1 MISKPDDLPSDLVS
15 APAALQVEREAR
27 LQAEAVAASARA
39 ELSDNEALI
48 AHLELRIEKLKREL
62 YGPRS
67 ERTARLLEQ
76 LELELEELATT
87 ASEDELAAQAA
98 AAKTQN
104 VRPFTRKRPVRKP
117 WPDDIEHERVVI
129 EAPTSCACCGG
140 SRLAKIGEDVTKTL
154 EEIPRRFK
162 LIETVREKFT
172 CRDCEKISQPPAPFH
187 ATPRGFIG
195 PQLLATILFDKFG
208 MHIPLNRQSVRFRAE
223 GIDLPLSTLADQV
236 GHGTFAVMPLFHLIE
251 RHVLAAERLHGD
263 DTTIRILAKGK
274 CTTGRIWT
282 YVRDDRPFA
291 GPAPPAAVYYASSDR
306 RGEHPQKHLAAFAGI
321 LQADCYSGFEPLF
334 DPQTK
339 ARPITPAFCFAHAR
353 RGFFELADIE
363 KNAREGKKGKPVSP
377 IALEVVRRLDALF
390 EIERAINGRG
400 ADERRAERQ
409 EQSRPL
415 LEDMHAWLLRER
427 ETLSRSSEVLKPI
440 NYMLRRWDDFARF
453 LDDGRIC
460 LTNNCAERALRGVAL
475 GRRNWTFAGSQRG
488 ADRAAIMLTMITT
501 CRLNEVDP
509 EGLARR
515 HPRPHRRSSS
525 FASAR
530 TAALGMEAPAP
541 SRQARR
547 SAGRLTFTQ
556 CYRRARR
563 ARAHASIGRSSSYAY
578 VVGGPACNMRSVMK
592 GADRNVITDVVDPL
606 RTWPGAVVGATMSR
620 LRSWRNSL
628 RPAVVSEVAR
638 RHEISPQQL
647 SVWRKAARDG
657 LLKLLDGAEPVATR
671 PSRTA
676 AI

>member
-1 MISKPDDLPSDLVS
+1 MTSKPDDLPSDLAS
-15 APAALQVEREAR
+15 AYLALLAEREM
-27 LQAEAVAASARA
+27 LQAERDVAVADAASARA

-62 YGPRS
+62 HGQRS
-67 ERTARLLEQ
+67 ERSARLLEQ
-76 LELELEELATT
+76 LELELEELVTT

-117 WPDDIEHERVVI
+117 WPDDIEHERVVV
-129 EAPTSCACCGG
+129 EAPTTCACCGG
-140 SRLAKIGEDVTKTL
+140 SRLAKVGEDVTKTL

-162 LIETVREKFT
+162 VIETVREKFT
-172 CRDCEKISQPPAPFH
+172 CRDCETISQAPAPFH

-208 MHIPLNRQSVRFRAE
+208 MHIPLNRQSARFKSER
-223 GIDLPLSTLADQV
+223 IDLSLSTLADQV

-291 GPAPPAAVYYASSDR
+291 GPAPPAAVYYASGDR

-321 LQADCYSGFEPLF
+321 LQADCYNGFEPLF
-334 DPQTK
+334 DPQKKTL
-339 ARPITPAFCFAHAR
+339 PITPAYCFAHAR

-377 IALEVVRRLDALF
+377 IALEAVKRLDALF
-390 EIERAINGRG
+390 EIERAINGCD
-400 ADERRAERQ
+400 ADDRRAVRQ
-409 EQSRPL
+409 EQSKPL
-415 LEDMHAWLLRER
+415 LDDMHAWLLRER

-440 NYMLRRWDDFARF
+440 NYMLRRWEGFARF

-460 LTNNCAERALRGVAL
+460 LTNNCAERALRGIAL

-488 ADRAAIMLTMITT
+488 ANRAAIMLTMITT
-501 CRLNEVDP
+501 CRLNDVDP
-509 EGLARR
+509 KAWLADVLTRIADLPTSR
-515 HPRPHRRSSS
+515 LHELLPWEWK
-525 FASAR
+525 
-530 TAALGMEAPAP
+530 LL
-541 SRQARR
+541 RQA
-547 SAGRLTFTQ
+547 
-556 CYRRARR
+556 
-563 ARAHASIGRSSSYAY
+563 
-578 VVGGPACNMRSVMK
+578 
-592 GADRNVITDVVDPL
+592 
-606 RTWPGAVVGATMSR
+606 
-620 LRSWRNSL
+620 
-628 RPAVVSEVAR
+628 
-638 RHEISPQQL
+638 
-647 SVWRKAARDG
+647 
-657 LLKLLDGAEPVATR
+657 AEPSDQR
-671 PSRTA
+671 A
-676 AI
+676 A

>member
-1 MISKPDDLPSDLVS
+1 MISKPDDLPSDLAS
-15 APAALQVEREAR
+15 ALAALQAEREAR
-27 LQAEAVAASARA
+27 LHAEAVAASVRA

-76 LELELEELATT
+76 LELELEDLVAA
-87 ASEDELAAQAA
+87 ASEDELAGQAA

-117 WPDDIEHERVVI
+117 WPDDIERERVVA

-140 SRLAKIGEDVTKTL
+140 SRLAKIGEDVTRTL

-162 LIETVREKFT
+162 VIETVREKFT

-195 PQLLATILFDKFG
+195 PQLLATILFEKFG
-208 MHIPLNRQSVRFRAE
+208 MHIPLNRQSARFKAE
-223 GIDLPLSTLADQV
+223 GIDLSLSTLADQV

-306 RGEHPQKHLAAFAGI
+306 RGEHPQKHLAAFGGI
-321 LQADCYSGFEPLF
+321 LQADCYNGFEPLF
-334 DPQTK
+334 DPRK
-339 ARPITPAFCFAHAR
+339 KVLPITPAFCFAHAR

-363 KNAREGKKGKPVSP
+363 KNAREGNKGKPASP
-377 IALEVVRRLDALF
+377 IALEAVRRLDALF
-390 EIERAINGRG
+390 EVERAINGRG
-400 ADERRAERQ
+400 ADERRAVRQ
-409 EQSRPL
+409 EESKPL

-453 LDDGRIC
+453 LEDGRIC
-460 LTNNCAERALRGVAL
+460 LPNNCAERALRGIAL

-488 ADRAAIMLTMITT
+488 ADRAAIMLTMITS

-509 EGLARR
+509 KVWLADILARI
-515 HPRPHRRSSS
+515 
-525 FASAR
+525 AD
-530 TAALGMEAPAP
+530 LPA
-541 SRQARR
+541 
-547 SAGRLTFTQ
+547 
-556 CYRRARR
+556 
-563 ARAHASIGRSSSYAY
+563 
-578 VVGGPACNMRSVMK
+578 
-592 GADRNVITDVVDPL
+592 
-606 RTWPGAVVGATMSR
+606 SR
-620 LRSWRNSL
+620 L
-628 RPAVVSEVAR
+628 
-638 RHEISPQQL
+638 HE
-647 SVWRKAARDG
+647 
-657 LLKLLDGAEPVATR
+657 LLPWEWKLLGQAGKPAGQQ
-671 PSRTA
+671 A
-676 AI
+676 A

>member
-1 MISKPDDLPSDLVS
+1 MTSKPDDLPSDLAS
-15 APAALQVEREAR
+15 AYLALLAERET
-27 LQAEAVAASARA
+27 LQAERDVAVADAASVRA

-62 YGPRS
+62 YGQRS

-76 LELELEELATT
+76 LELELEELVTT

-104 VRPFTRKRPVRKP
+104 VRPFLRKRPVRKP
-117 WPDDIEHERVVI
+117 WPDDIERERVVI
-129 EAPTSCACCGG
+129 EAPKSCACCGG
-140 SRLAKIGEDVTKTL
+140 SRLAKLGEDVTETL

-195 PQLLATILFDKFG
+195 PQLLATMLFDKFG
-208 MHIPLNRQSVRFRAE
+208 MHIPLNRQSVRFKAE

-306 RGEHPQKHLAAFAGI
+306 RGEHPQKHLASFTGI
-321 LQADCYSGFEPLF
+321 LQCDCYSGFEPLF
-334 DPQTK
+334 DPQRK
-339 ARPITPAFCFAHAR
+339 EQPMTPAYCFAHAR

-377 IALEVVRRLDALF
+377 IALEAVKRLDALF

-400 ADERRAERQ
+400 ADERRAVRQ
-409 EQSRPL
+409 ENSKPL

-440 NYMLRRWDDFARF
+440 NYMLRRWDGFARF
-453 LDDGRIC
+453 LDDGTIC
-460 LTNNCAERALRGVAL
+460 LTTDCAERALRGIAL

-501 CRLNEVDP
+501 CRLNNVDP
-509 EGLARR
+509 KAWLADVLARIADLPTSR
-515 HPRPHRRSSS
+515 LHELLPWEWK
-525 FASAR
+525 
-530 TAALGMEAPAP
+530 LL
-541 SRQARR
+541 RQA
-547 SAGRLTFTQ
+547 
-556 CYRRARR
+556 
-563 ARAHASIGRSSSYAY
+563 
-578 VVGGPACNMRSVMK
+578 
-592 GADRNVITDVVDPL
+592 
-606 RTWPGAVVGATMSR
+606 
-620 LRSWRNSL
+620 
-628 RPAVVSEVAR
+628 
-638 RHEISPQQL
+638 
-647 SVWRKAARDG
+647 
-657 LLKLLDGAEPVATR
+657 AEPSDQR
-671 PSRTA
+671 A
-676 AI
+676 A

>member
-1 MISKPDDLPSDLVS
+1 MTSKPDDLPSDLAS
-15 APAALQVEREAR
+15 ALAALQAEREAR

-62 YGPRS
+62 YGQRS
-67 ERTARLLEQ
+67 ERTARLLE
-76 LELELEELATT
+76 
-87 ASEDELAAQAA
+87 
-98 AAKTQN
+98 TQK
-104 VRPFTRKRPVRKP
+104 VRPFMRKRPVRKP
-117 WPDDIEHERVVI
+117 WPDDIERERVVI
-129 EAPTSCACCGG
+129 EAPTACACCGG

-208 MHIPLNRQSVRFRAE
+208 MHIPLNRQSARFKCE

-321 LQADCYSGFEPLF
+321 LQADCYNGFEPLF
-334 DPQTK
+334 DPQK
-339 ARPITPAFCFAHAR
+339 KVLPITPAFCFAHAR

-377 IALEVVRRLDALF
+377 IALEAVRRLDALF

-400 ADERRAERQ
+400 ADERRAVRQ
-409 EQSRPL
+409 EKSKPL

-440 NYMLRRWDDFARF
+440 NYMLRRWDHFARF

-460 LTNNCAERALRGVAL
+460 LTNNCAERALRGIAL
-475 GRRNWTFAGSQRG
+475 GRRNWTFAGSRRG

-501 CRLNEVDP
+501 CRLNDVDP
-509 EGLARR
+509 KAWLADVLARIADL
-515 HPRPHRRSSS
+515 P
-525 FASAR
+525 ASR
-530 TAALGMEAPAP
+530 LHELLPWEWKLL
-541 SRQARR
+541 RQADK
-547 SAGRLTFTQ
+547 
-556 CYRRARR
+556 
-563 ARAHASIGRSSSYAY
+563 
-578 VVGGPACNMRSVMK
+578 PA
-592 GADRNVITDVVDPL
+592 D
-606 RTWPGAVVGATMSR
+606 
-620 LRSWRNSL
+620 
-628 RPAVVSEVAR
+628 
-638 RHEISPQQL
+638 QQ
-647 SVWRKAARDG
+647 AA
-657 LLKLLDGAEPVATR
+657 
-671 PSRTA
+671 
-676 AI
+676 

>member
-1 MISKPDDLPSDLVS
+1 MSLKPDDLPSDLAS
-15 APAALQVEREAR
+15 AQAALLIEREALRAEREAR
-27 LQAEAVAASARA
+27 LRVEAERDATAAKVSQVQAEAINWQAEAANARA
-39 ELSDNEALI
+39 ELSDHEALI

-67 ERTARLLEQ
+67 ERTARLIEQ
-76 LELELEELATT
+76 LELELEELVTT

-98 AAKTQN
+98 AAKAQN
-104 VRPFTRKRPVRKP
+104 VRAFTRKRPVRKP

-162 LIETVREKFT
+162 VIETVREKFT

-195 PQLLATILFDKFG
+195 SQLLATILFDKFG
-208 MHIPLNRQSVRFRAE
+208 MHIPLNRQSARFKCER
-223 GIDLPLSTLADQV
+223 IDLPLSTLADQV

-274 CTTGRIWT
+274 CTTGRIWA

-291 GPAPPAAVYYASSDR
+291 GPAPPAAVYYASGDR

-321 LQADCYSGFEPLF
+321 LQADCYNGFEPLF
-334 DPQTK
+334 DPQK
-339 ARPITPAFCFAHAR
+339 KVRPITPAFCFAHAR

-377 IALEVVRRLDALF
+377 IALEAVRRLDALF
-390 EIERAINGRG
+390 EIERAINGRSSH
-400 ADERRAERQ
+400 ERRAVRQ
-409 EQSRPL
+409 EMSKPL

-427 ETLSRSSEVLKPI
+427 ETLSRSSEVLKAM
-440 NYMLRRWDDFARF
+440 NYMLRRWNDFARF

-460 LTNNCAERALRGVAL
+460 LTNNCAERALRGIAL

-488 ADRAAIMLTMITT
+488 ADRTAIMLTMITT

-509 EGLARR
+509 KAWLADVLARIADL
-515 HPRPHRRSSS
+515 P
-525 FASAR
+525 ASR
-530 TAALGMEAPAP
+530 LHELLPWEWKLL
-541 SRQARR
+541 RQADK
-547 SAGRLTFTQ
+547 
-556 CYRRARR
+556 
-563 ARAHASIGRSSSYAY
+563 
-578 VVGGPACNMRSVMK
+578 PA
-592 GADRNVITDVVDPL
+592 D
-606 RTWPGAVVGATMSR
+606 
-620 LRSWRNSL
+620 
-628 RPAVVSEVAR
+628 
-638 RHEISPQQL
+638 QQ
-647 SVWRKAARDG
+647 AA
-657 LLKLLDGAEPVATR
+657 
-671 PSRTA
+671 
-676 AI
+676 